1 MLTQRIAKQWT
12 ISVNYLN
19 FLVLDQ
25 NHDLSWIRNE
35 NATYVAFKQALY
47 LVKTRG

>member
-1 MLTQRIAKQWT
+1 MDY
-12 ISVNYLN
+12 ISKLSK
-19 FLVLDQ
+19 LSKLSCTQ

-35 NATYVAFKQALY
+35 NATYVACKQALY